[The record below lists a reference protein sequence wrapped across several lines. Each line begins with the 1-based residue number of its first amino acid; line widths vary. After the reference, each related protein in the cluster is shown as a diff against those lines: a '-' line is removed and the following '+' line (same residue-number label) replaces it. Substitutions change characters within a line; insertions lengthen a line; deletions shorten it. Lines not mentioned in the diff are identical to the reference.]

1 MKNEILTLWNRFGNK
16 FVLLISKKQWRKWIF
31 LNILLPARHSVL
43 ICFDRGN
50 RMAGKLKQKSEK
62 VRRDWIQLDTLACGT
77 GWDEQDLG
85 KPQILI
91 EDVFGSSH
99 PGSFHLN
106 ELSEEAALGA
116 VQEGGK
122 PAHFHGTDLCDG
134 WAMSHDG
141 MNYILPS
148 REALCDLVEVHG
160 RVIPWDALVLI
171 SSCDKSVPA
180 HLMAACRLNIP
191 ALHIPGGS
199 NRIGPRMTHS
209 LLVGETATKMRQGK
223 DVSTEVRDYKL
234 SGCPGYGACQFMG
247 TASTMQCMSEALGMA
262 LPGAALA
269 PASLFDI
276 RRLARQA
283 GRQIMSL
290 SKRSIKPSD
299 ILTKEA
305 FENAIKVH
313 AAISGST
320 NALIHFPAIAHELD
334 IDIGA
339 DLFDRLNQG
348 TPYLA
353 NVQPSGTYLS
363 EMFWYAGGVPRVQ
376 HELRGMLDLRVM
388 TVTGKTLG
396 ENLRDLEKE
405 GFFRRGE
412 GYLANYHLLW
422 EQVIRP
428 LDKSPGRGSIAVL
441 KGNIAPEGA
450 VVKFSALDKSM
461 LVHTGPAR
469 VFNREED
476 ALSAILRG
484 EIKPGSVV
492 VLRYEGPRGSGM
504 PEILA
509 TTEALVTVP
518 GLSDT
523 AIITDGRFSGATRG
537 PCIGHV
543 SPEAVRGGPIALI
556 EDGDMIEI
564 DIPGRRLSLIGEK
577 GKEMRPG
584 EVTALLSKRK
594 KKWKAPSREH
604 SSGVLKRYT
613 MHAASAMKGA
623 YLED

>member
-1 MKNEILTLWNRFGNK
+1 
-16 FVLLISKKQWRKWIF
+16 
-31 LNILLPARHSVL
+31 
-43 ICFDRGN
+43 
-50 RMAGKLKQKSEK
+50 MAGKLKQKSEK

-376 HELRGMLDLRVM
+376 HELRDMLDLRVM

-396 ENLRDLEKE
+396 QNLRDLEKE